1 MNTVRMLLPWACL
14 LLFGAVG
21 VLVGA
26 NLGLKAAVDTVGP
39 KNSAP
44 HETALIGWI
53 FLPWYLLGAVI
64 GAIKGGLW
72 GGSGGWVGGWVV
84 GWLAARWRER
94 RRSST

>member
-1 MNTVRMLLPWACL
+1 MNIVRLLLPWVCL
-14 LLFGAVG
+14 LLGGAVG

-26 NLGLKAAVDTVGP
+26 DAGLKAAVDTAGP

-53 FLPWYLLGAVI
+53 FLPWYLLGAVL
-64 GAIKGGLW
+64 GAVKGGLT
-72 GGSGGWVGGWVV
+72 GGIGGWVFGWVV
-84 GWLAARWRER
+84 GWSVARWWAR